1 MCTARRSLRKSPGRD
16 SLCTSCGVMERLWRS
31 WRTTIDGVKIPTL
44 FRKCARPGRGTHK
57 SMCGAEFHVRG
68 YQIRHLARIFTVDNE
83 KNGELNSFRR
93 VSTLICRASASM
105 LDRGDE
111 ETLPRS

>member
-1 MCTARRSLRKSPGRD
+1 MESKSPPCFANARD
-16 SLCTSCGVMERLWRS
+16 QDEAP
-31 WRTTIDGVKIPTL
+31 DE
-44 FRKCARPGRGTHK
+44 